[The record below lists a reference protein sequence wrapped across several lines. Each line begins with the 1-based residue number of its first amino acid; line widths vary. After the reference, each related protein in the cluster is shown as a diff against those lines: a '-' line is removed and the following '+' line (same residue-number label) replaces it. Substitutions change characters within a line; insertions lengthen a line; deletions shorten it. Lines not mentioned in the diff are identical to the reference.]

1 MDRYA
6 EKVKKKVFGLL
17 EETGRYG
24 WVLSKDGTRDFSRR
38 RKLPFDRVI
47 KTLLG
52 MGGRS
57 LKNELLDAFHFS
69 TQTPSVP
76 AFIQQ
81 RAKLSE
87 HAMPFIFSQIVEMF
101 PCSRLPEGYR
111 LLACDGSDLHYAAN
125 PAETENYFQTDPHSK
140 GYNLLHLNAMY
151 DLCSRRYVDAIV
163 QPRRQADEIGAFI
176 TMVDRFPA
184 DEKTIF
190 TADRGYESYNLL
202 AHVQER
208 GMKYLIRVKDPSSCG
223 ILKSLHLPVGQA
235 FDRHFHLLLTRK
247 QTGQV
252 KANPDLY
259 RILPKKAR
267 FDFCDLHHTLFY
279 PLSFRVTSVQI
290 APGKFEYL
298 LSNLDPDVFPPLR
311 LKQLYRMRWDI
322 ETSFRHL
329 KHTIGLTHF
338 HSKKAEFI
346 SQEIF
351 ARLIMYNLCEL
362 IAAHAAMFHRTK
374 SHVYQ
379 LNFSV
384 AVHIVKQAFF
394 SPVASPLP
402 DVISLIRRHLLPLR
416 PDRHNPRKVKSRSAV
431 CFNYRLS

>member
-1 MDRYA
+1 
-6 EKVKKKVFGLL
+6 
-17 EETGRYG
+17 
-24 WVLSKDGTRDFSRR
+24 
-38 RKLPFDRVI
+38 
-47 KTLLG
+47 
-52 MGGRS
+52 
-57 LKNELLDAFHFS
+57 
-69 TQTPSVP
+69 
-76 AFIQQ
+76 
-81 RAKLSE
+81 
-87 HAMPFIFSQIVEMF
+87 MPFIFSQIVEMF
-101 PCSRLPEGYR
+101 PCGRLPEGYR

-163 QPRRQADEIGAFI
+163 QPRRQMDEIGAFI
-176 TMVDRFPA
+176 TMVNRFPA

-223 ILKSLHLPVGQA
+223 ILKSLHLPVGQT
-235 FDRHFHLLLTRK
+235 FDRHFQLLLTRK
-247 QTGQV
+247 QTGQI

-259 RILPKKAR
+259 RVLPKKAR

-298 LSNLDPDVFPPLR
+298 LSNLDPEVFPPLR

-362 IAAHAAMFHRTK
+362 IAAHAALFHRTK

-394 SPVASPLP
+394 SPADSPLP
-402 DVISLIRRHLLPLR
+402 DVISLIRRYLLPLR
-416 PDRHNPRKVKSRSAV
+416 PDRHNPRKVKFRSAV